1 MKPRPFML
9 KLKVQLDQE
18 LHSYHSWTDDN
29 CIVQFVQLVA
39 LRLVSEYSV
48 HIIELFQRVSDSE
61 ALYLESNSHEMLF
74 CVKQRKD

>member
-9 KLKVQLDQE
+9 KLKMQLDQE

-39 LRLVSEYSV
+39 LSLVSEYSV

-61 ALYLESNSHEMLF
+61 AF
-74 CVKQRKD
+74 IIFGVKLS